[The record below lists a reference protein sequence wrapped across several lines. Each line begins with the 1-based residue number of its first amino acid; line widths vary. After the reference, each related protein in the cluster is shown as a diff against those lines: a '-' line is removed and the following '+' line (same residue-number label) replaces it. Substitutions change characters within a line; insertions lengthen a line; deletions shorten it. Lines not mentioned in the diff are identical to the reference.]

1 MQAGLESTFGQVLND
16 ALVRC
21 QELMFGARRDSSSM
35 YRVGVIVVEDEDV
48 FVARDGRANKL
59 SSLI

>member
-1 MQAGLESTFGQVLND
+1 
-16 ALVRC
+16 
-21 QELMFGARRDSSSM
+21 MFGARRDSSSM